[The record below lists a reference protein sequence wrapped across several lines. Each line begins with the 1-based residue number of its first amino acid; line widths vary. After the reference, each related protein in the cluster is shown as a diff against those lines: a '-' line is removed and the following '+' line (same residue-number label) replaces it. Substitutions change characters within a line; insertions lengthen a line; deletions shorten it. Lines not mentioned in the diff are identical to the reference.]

1 MTQPAKDVDT
11 GTLTNKLSSQIK
23 AFSTDTLDSYSSE
36 NAKPIYNRTRSVET
50 LSQIEPEVS
59 QSLSQHPNY
68 LLRTSV
74 ESVLPPSS
82 SFTSVNNPSDPNHFS
97 QPEYTVS
104 GISPQTHVT
113 YSSPNTNRY
122 SVPSQPHHTIN
133 VFNQFP
139 SPNPYQTFQPVQD
152 NYPPQYGFP
161 PPISNDNFYTLPR
174 MNSYNHLPSPL
185 FHPVATTTHL
195 SNSVPLFVPPD
206 VFNSPISPP
215 PPEETPLLTDDDIM
229 KVPPPP
235 PIDFDDLKEL
245 PSIKVNT
252 PPPLPKTPPPLPKT
266 PPSLPKT
273 PPPPLTPKRKPIV
286 RPKTKPPPVP
296 SKPTLRSFYSEETL
310 LHCNP
315 QYYQSVRNLMDSS
328 QFDGPSFTFP
338 SSPSFETFGKVSY
351 SHCQEHVL
359 FY

>member
-36 NAKPIYNRTRSVET
+36 NAKPMYNRTRSVET

-139 SPNPYQTFQPVQD
+139 SPNPYQSFQPVQD

-252 PPPLPKTPPPLPKT
+252 PPPLPKTPP
-266 PPSLPKT
+266 SLPKT